1 MGATL
6 RRSSESGAGKGGRC
20 RTLEALTQQH
30 DDAELLDAGAEVDV
44 RPEHVVGEGGAAEV
58 AAVQQQRV

>member
-1 MGATL
+1 MGTTL
-6 RRSSESGAGKGGRC
+6 QRADESGAGRGRC

-30 DDAELLDAGAEVDV
+30 DDAKLLDAGAEVDV

>member
-1 MGATL
+1 MGP
-6 RRSSESGAGKGGRC
+6 C